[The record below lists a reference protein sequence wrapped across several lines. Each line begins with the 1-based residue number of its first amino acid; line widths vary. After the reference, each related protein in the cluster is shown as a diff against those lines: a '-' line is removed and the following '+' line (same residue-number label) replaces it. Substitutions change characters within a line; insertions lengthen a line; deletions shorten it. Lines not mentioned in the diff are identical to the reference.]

1 MGSQTFYRI
10 LARICGAVALS
21 LVLPP
26 LVGACYGDSQWPY
39 YLGAAVAASAMGAV
53 LWLVASSRPESGPRI
68 SLRESFLAVVVSW
81 LMIIALG
88 ALPFYFSG
96 AIPSLSDAVF
106 ESASGYTT
114 TGATI
119 LTDIEALPKAHLFQ
133 RSLAHWVGGMGILVL
148 MVALLPELAVGGLQ
162 IFAAESSASDA
173 DKIAPRVNSVAQ
185 RLWTLYAGMTA
196 LCAVLLMCFGM
207 DVFDA
212 VTHAFGTLATGGFST
227 RNQSIGAYDS
237 LGIELVILVFMLAA
251 GASFPLQYRMYVRRE
266 FSPARRSEELKL
278 YGLVFVLFT
287 GAITGTLVAS
297 SDYTSYGEALRYG
310 SFQTAAILTT
320 TGYGTADYD
329 AWPDLCRYLLV
340 LLMFLGGCAGSTAG
354 GVKVIRLLVVLK
366 HGAVELKKLLYPQIL
381 QPVVVNGASVAQST
395 IQAILGFFLLYI
407 TTIAVATTL
416 VLATGVDLVTGVSA
430 VIASMNSIG
439 PGLGLVGPASNYAA
453 LPDFCKWV
461 LAVCMVVGRLEIYT
475 VFVLITALFW
485 APVWD
490 GVNFRRKK

>member
-10 LARICGAVALS
+10 LARVCGAVALS

-39 YLGAAVAASAMGAV
+39 YLGAAVAALAMGAV
-53 LWLVASSRPESGPRI
+53 LWLVASSRPESRARV

-133 RSLAHWVGGMGILVL
+133 RSLAHWLGGMGILVL
-148 MVALLPELAVGGLQ
+148 MVAILPELRVGGLQ
-162 IFAAESSASDA
+162 VFAAESSGIDT
-173 DKIAPRVNSVAQ
+173 DKISPRIASVAA
-185 RLWTLYAGMTA
+185 RLWGLYLAMTCV
-196 LCAVLLMCFGM
+196 CASLLVYFGM
-207 DVFDA
+207 DLFDA
-212 VTHAFGTLATGGFST
+212 VMHAFGTLATGGFST
-227 RNQSIGAYDS
+227 QNHSIGSYDS
-237 LGIELVILVFMLAA
+237 LGIEIVIMVFMLAA
-251 GASFPLQYRMYVRRE
+251 GASFPLQYRMYLRGDS
-266 FSPARRSEELKL
+266 SPIRRSEELRL
-278 YGLVFVLFT
+278 YGVVFVMFSL
-287 GAITGTLVAS
+287 AITGTLVVS
-297 SDYTSYGEALRYG
+297 GDYDSYGEALRHG

-329 AWPDLCRYLLV
+329 RWPDLCRYLLV

-354 GVKVIRLLVVLK
+354 GVKVVRLLVVFK

-395 IQAILGFFLLYI
+395 ILGILGFFLLYI

-453 LPDFCKWV
+453 LPDLCKWV

-475 VFVLITALFW
+475 VFVLVTALFW

-490 GVNFRRKK
+490 GVNFRPRK